1 MKKISILLFFCCC
14 TTLIGCRKSARNQRE
29 RYRSTEIVTESN
41 RENSPIKEVRERR
54 ASSSQKKRNSKRSN
68 QKLEG
73 SQVFDRYGN
82 AVFMIFTSDGSNGYQ
97 GSGFFV
103 SNDGLAVSNYHVFK
117 GTTIGREQI
126 KLAGSNKSYSV
137 AKVLHKSE
145 KEDFIVFMVNCQN
158 TNYIPIAKAEFK
170 FQMQRNSY

>member
-14 TTLIGCRKSARNQRE
+14 TTLIGCRKSSRNQRE
-29 RYRSTEIVTESN
+29 RYCSTEIVTESN

-103 SNDGLAVSNYHVFK
+103 SNDGLAVSNYRVFK

-126 KLAGSNKSYSV
+126 KLAGSNKS
-137 AKVLHKSE
+137 
-145 KEDFIVFMVNCQN
+145 
-158 TNYIPIAKAEFK
+158 
-170 FQMQRNSY
+170 

>member
-73 SQVFDRYGN
+73 SQVFD
-82 AVFMIFTSDGSNGYQ
+82 IFG
-97 GSGFFV
+97 
-103 SNDGLAVSNYHVFK
+103 NDGFKVFTHNFSNRY
-117 GTTIGREQI
+117 
-126 KLAGSNKSYSV
+126 
-137 AKVLHKSE
+137 
-145 KEDFIVFMVNCQN
+145 
-158 TNYIPIAKAEFK
+158 
-170 FQMQRNSY
+170 

>member
-117 GTTIGREQI
+117 GLSLIHI
-126 KLAGSNKSYSV
+126 
-137 AKVLHKSE
+137 
-145 KEDFIVFMVNCQN
+145 
-158 TNYIPIAKAEFK
+158 
-170 FQMQRNSY
+170 

>member
-82 AVFMIFTSDGSNGYQ
+82 AVFMIFTSDGRMGIKVQVSLLVTMDLPLVTITYLKGLPLV
-97 GSGFFV
+97 GS
-103 SNDGLAVSNYHVFK
+103 K
-117 GTTIGREQI
+117 
-126 KLAGSNKSYSV
+126 
-137 AKVLHKSE
+137 
-145 KEDFIVFMVNCQN
+145 
-158 TNYIPIAKAEFK
+158 
-170 FQMQRNSY
+170 